1 MKGLRWLVITL
12 VAFATIINY
21 IDRSALAVMWPGIAA
36 ELGMDKRDYANIITV
51 FLVGYA
57 IGQSLFGKL
66 FDALGT
72 RIGFLL
78 SILLWSVS
86 IGLHF
91 AARSALSFGLFRAL
105 LGVGEAGNWPGATKA
120 IAEWFPVRERALGQ
134 GIFGAGA
141 SMGSIIAPPLVAFL
155 YAYVG
160 WKTTFILIGALGLL
174 WIVPWLIV
182 YRSGPDT
189 HPWIGAEERAYILSA
204 QLSGQLSAAAEAAD
218 VQPADVQVEY
228 VPTWP
233 QLLRHRQSWGVI
245 AARFFIDPIWWLFV
259 GWLPLYLN
267 EKFHFDVKQIGIFAW
282 VPYVG
287 AAIGALGGGWLCGRL
302 LQRGWSVDRAR
313 KLVIG
318 LGLLVMLPSALLSAV
333 AATPILAVLSIGALL
348 FGFQAAITNIQTL
361 PSDFFSGKTVGSLA
375 GISGTSAVLGTIVC
389 MQLVPVLTEGG
400 NYTPFFVLAAA
411 LVPLVFLSLWLG
423 GSVVPVKP
431 QRAHAAHSTHSTDK
445 EFQ

>member
-1 MKGLRWLVITL
+1 MRTMKGLRWLVIAL
-12 VAFATIINY
+12 VALATIINY

-36 ELGMDKRDYANIITV
+36 DLGMGKQDYANIITV

-57 IGQSLFGKL
+57 VGQSLFGKL

-78 SILLWSVS
+78 SILVWSVS
-86 IGLHF
+86 IGLHG
-91 AARSALSFGLFRAL
+91 AARSVLSFGLFRTL

-141 SMGSIIAPPLVAFL
+141 SVGSIIAAPLVAYL
-155 YAYVG
+155 YAWAG
-160 WKTTFILIGALGLL
+160 WKTSFILIGVLGFL
-174 WIVPWLIV
+174 WILPWLIV
-182 YRSGPDT
+182 YRAGPDS
-189 HPWIGAEERAYILSA
+189 HPWIGAAERDHILN
-204 QLSGQLSAAAEAAD
+204 GQKVGAAAQD
-218 VQPADVQVEY
+218 DY
-228 VPTWP
+228 VPTWG

-267 EKFHFDVKQIGIFAW
+267 ERFHFDVKQIGLFAW

-287 AAIGALGGGWLCGRL
+287 AGVGALLGGWLCGWL
-302 LQRGWSVDRAR
+302 LRRGWSVDGAR

-318 LGLLVMLPSALLSAV
+318 LGLAIMFPAALLSAA
-333 AATPILAVLSIGALL
+333 AATPLLAVLSIGLIL
-348 FGFQAAITNIQTL
+348 FGFQAAISNIQTL

-389 MQLVPVLTEGG
+389 MQLVPLLTAGG
-400 NYTPFFVLAAA
+400 NYTPFFVLAAC
-411 LVPLVFLSLWLG
+411 LVPLAFAALWLG
-423 GSVVPVKP
+423 GRVVPVRPHGRPASSNNKQP
-431 QRAHAAHSTHSTDK
+431 STTK

>member
-1 MKGLRWLVITL
+1 MKGLRWLVIAL
-12 VAFATIINY
+12 VATATIINY

-78 SILLWSVS
+78 SIVVWSAS

-91 AARSALSFGLFRAL
+91 AARSAMSFALFRAL

-141 SMGSIIAPPLVAFL
+141 SLGSIIAPPLVAFL
-155 YAYVG
+155 YAWAG
-160 WKTTFILIGALGLL
+160 WKSTFILIGALGLL
-174 WIVPWLIV
+174 WIVPWMIV
-182 YRSGPDT
+182 YRAGPDT
-189 HPWIGAEERAYILSA
+189 HPWIGAVERDYILS
-204 QLSGQLSAAAEAAD
+204 GQRPAAAEQA
-218 VQPADVQVEY
+218 EY
-228 VPTWP
+228 VPTWS

-245 AARFFIDPIWWLFV
+245 AARFFIDPVWWLFV

-287 AAIGALGGGWLCGRL
+287 AGIGALLGGWLCGRL
-302 LQRGWSVDRAR
+302 LARGWSVNGAR

-318 LGLLVMLPSALLSAV
+318 AGLVVMFAASLFSATAD
-333 AATPILAVLSIGALL
+333 TPIQAVLSIGAIL

-389 MQLVPVLTEGG
+389 MQLVPQLTTGG
-400 NYTPFFVLAAA
+400 NYTPFFVLAAV
-411 LVPLVFLSLWLG
+411 LVPLVFVSLWLG
-423 GSVVPVKP
+423 GHVAPVKP
-431 QRAHAAHSTHSTDK
+431 REPAGPARNPQQPTIK

>member
-1 MKGLRWLVITL
+1 MKTMKGLRWLVITL
-12 VAFATIINY
+12 VATATIINY
-21 IDRSALAVMWPGIAA
+21 IDRSALAVMWPGIAS

-72 RIGFLL
+72 RVGFLL
-78 SILLWSVS
+78 SILLWSCS

-91 AARSALSFGLFRAL
+91 VARSALSFGLFRVL

-141 SMGSIIAPPLVAFL
+141 SVGSIIAPPLVAFL

-182 YRSGPDT
+182 YKTGPDT
-189 HPWIGAEERAYILSA
+189 HPWISQQERDYILT
-204 QLSGQLSAAAEAAD
+204 GQAPASSTEAD
-218 VQPADVQVEY
+218 Y

-245 AARFFIDPIWWLFV
+245 MARFFIDPIWWLFV

-287 AAIGALGGGWLCGRL
+287 AGIGALLGGWFCGVL
-302 LQRGWSVDRAR
+302 LQRGWTVNGAR
-313 KLVIG
+313 KLVIA
-318 LGLLVMLPSALLSAV
+318 LGLLVMFPALIFSALAD
-333 AATPILAVLSIGALL
+333 TPLLAVLSIGVIL

-375 GISGTSAVLGTIVC
+375 GISGTSAVLGVIIC
-389 MQLVPVLTEGG
+389 MQLVPNLTAGG
-400 NYTPFFVLAAA
+400 DYTPFFVLGAI
-411 LVPLVFLSLWLG
+411 LVPLVYVALWLG
-423 GSVVPVKP
+423 GPVLP
-431 QRAHAAHSTHSTDK
+431 VRPHADAVTTPGSAAHHSH
-445 EFQ
+445 

>member
-1 MKGLRWLVITL
+1 MRTMKGLRWLVIAL
-12 VAFATIINY
+12 VGAATIINY
-21 IDRSALAVMWPGIAA
+21 IDRSALAVMWPGIAS
-36 ELGMDKRDYANIITV
+36 ELGMDKRDYANIITI

-57 IGQSLFGKL
+57 VGQSLFGRL

-78 SILLWSVS
+78 SILVWSVS

-91 AARSALSFGLFRAL
+91 AARSALSFSLFRAL

-141 SMGSIIAPPLVAFL
+141 SVGAIIAPPLVAFL
-155 YAYVG
+155 YAWAG
-160 WKTTFILIGALGLL
+160 WKGTFILIGVLGLL
-174 WIVPWLIV
+174 WILPWLIV
-182 YRSGPDT
+182 YRAGPDS
-189 HPWIGAEERAYILSA
+189 HPWIGAEERAYILA
-204 QLSGQLSAAAEAAD
+204 GQSGPAAAQA
-218 VQPADVQVEY
+218 EY
-228 VPTWP
+228 VPTWG

-267 EKFHFDVKQIGIFAW
+267 EKFHFDVKQIGFFAW

-287 AAIGALGGGWLCGRL
+287 AGIGALLGGWLCGRL
-302 LQRGWSVDRAR
+302 LARGWTVDKAR

-318 LGLLVMLPSALLSAV
+318 LGLLVMFPAALFSATAD
-333 AATPILAVLSIGALL
+333 TPLLAVLSIGVIL
-348 FGFQAAITNIQTL
+348 FGFQAAISNIQTL

-389 MQLVPVLTEGG
+389 MQLVPLLTTGG
-400 NYTPFFVLAAA
+400 NYTPFFVLAAG

-423 GSVVPVKP
+423 GRVAPVKRHATHNP
-431 QRAHAAHSTHSTDK
+431 QPSTTK

>member
-1 MKGLRWLVITL
+1 MRTMKGLRWLVITL
-12 VAFATIINY
+12 VATATIINY
-21 IDRSALAVMWPGIAA
+21 IDRSALAVMWPGIAE

-78 SILLWSVS
+78 SIVVWSAS
-86 IGLHF
+86 IALHF

-141 SMGSIIAPPLVAFL
+141 SIGSIIAPPLVAFL
-155 YAYVG
+155 YATAG
-160 WKTTFILIGALGLL
+160 WKSTFILIGALGLV

-182 YRSGPDT
+182 YRAGPDT
-189 HPWIGAEERAYILSA
+189 HPWISEQERAYILT
-204 QLSGQLSAAAEAAD
+204 GQRPIAAAQA
-218 VQPADVQVEY
+218 EY
-228 VPTWP
+228 VPTWG

-287 AAIGALGGGWLCGRL
+287 AGIGALLGGWLCGRL
-302 LQRGWSVDRAR
+302 LQRGWSVNRAR
-313 KLVIG
+313 KAVIG
-318 LGLLVMLPSALLSAV
+318 AGLVVMFIASLYSATAG
-333 AATPILAVLSIGALL
+333 TPIAAVLSIGAIL
-348 FGFQAAITNIQTL
+348 FGFQAAISNIQTL

-389 MQLVPVLTEGG
+389 MQLVPELTAGG
-400 NYTPFFVLAAA
+400 NYTPFFILAAV

-423 GSVVPVKP
+423 GVVAPVKP
-431 QRAHAAHSTHSTDK
+431 RTAAGSAHKPQQSNIK

>member
-1 MKGLRWLVITL
+1 MKGLRWLVIAL
-12 VAFATIINY
+12 VGFATIINY

-36 ELGMDKRDYANIITV
+36 DLGMDKQDYANIITV

-72 RIGFLL
+72 RVGFLL
-78 SILLWSVS
+78 SIVVWSAS
-86 IGLHF
+86 IALHG

-141 SMGSIIAPPLVAFL
+141 SVGAIIAPPLVAFL
-155 YAYVG
+155 YAWAG
-160 WKTTFILIGALGLL
+160 WKSTFILIGVLGFL
-174 WIVPWLIV
+174 WIAPWLIV
-182 YRSGPDT
+182 YRAGPDA
-189 HPWIGAEERAYILSA
+189 HPWISREERDHILLGQRASA
-204 QLSGQLSAAAEAAD
+204 TAQAD
-218 VQPADVQVEY
+218 Y
-228 VPTWP
+228 VPTWA

-245 AARFFIDPIWWLFV
+245 MARFFIDPIWWLFV

-287 AAIGALGGGWLCGRL
+287 AGIGALLGGWLCGRL
-302 LQRGWSVDRAR
+302 LRRGWPVDKAR
-313 KLVIG
+313 KLVIS
-318 LGLLVMLPSALLSAV
+318 LGLLVMFPAALFSATADS
-333 AATPILAVLSIGALL
+333 PMLAVLSIGLIL
-348 FGFQAAITNIQTL
+348 FGFQAAISNIQTL

-389 MQLVPVLTEGG
+389 MQLVPVLTAGG
-400 NYTPFFVLAAA
+400 NYTAFFVLAAG
-411 LVPLVFLSLWLG
+411 LVPLVFVSLWLG
-423 GSVVPVKP
+423 GAINPVRPHGDAGPSP
-431 QRAHAAHSTHSTDK
+431 QAHPSTTK